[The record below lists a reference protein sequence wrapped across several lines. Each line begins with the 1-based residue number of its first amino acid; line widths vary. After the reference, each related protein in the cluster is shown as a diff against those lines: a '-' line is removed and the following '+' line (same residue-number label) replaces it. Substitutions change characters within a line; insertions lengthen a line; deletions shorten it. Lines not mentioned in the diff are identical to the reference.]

1 MRALVLASGL
11 LMALAPVGC
20 GSGGGGAIG
29 IPVNSRTQF
38 ESEWSTYLKLSG
50 FKSLAVA
57 GNLDGVYVSGF
68 AHGYLLP
75 QLAVDE
81 ALERCEQ
88 RRADRRIAD
97 PCRTY
102 AIGDEIANEPQGTGV
117 SVE

>member
-1 MRALVLASGL
+1 MRARVLAAGL
-11 LMALAPVGC
+11 LLAVAPAGC
-20 GSGGGGAIG
+20 RSGGGGAIG

-38 ESEWSTYLKLSG
+38 ESEWSTYLRLSG

-57 GNLDGVYVSGF
+57 GDLEGVYVSGF
-68 AHGYLLP
+68 AHAYPLP

-81 ALERCEQ
+81 ALERCEE

-102 AIGDEIANEPQGTGV
+102 AIGDEIAE
-117 SVE
+117 EAK